1 MTLVVG
7 ELYSTLHN
15 VISGLLVT
23 PSSSLSLPRFQ
34 GCPLA
39 THLEMQLFFVC

>member
-1 MTLVVG
+1 MTLVAG
-7 ELYSTLHN
+7 ELYSTLYN
-15 VISGLLVT
+15 VISGLLVI

-39 THLEMQLFFVC
+39 THLKVQLFFVC